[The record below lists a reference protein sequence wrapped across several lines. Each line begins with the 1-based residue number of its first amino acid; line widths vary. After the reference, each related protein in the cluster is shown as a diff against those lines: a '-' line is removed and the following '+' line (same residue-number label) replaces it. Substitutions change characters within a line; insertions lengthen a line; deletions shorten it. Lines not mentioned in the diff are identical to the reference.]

1 MGTKKHPFTSYLA
14 PKHPK
19 RRKFAITDMRE
30 KPVDF
35 FVLRHGRRLTLA
47 RTIILPT

>member
-30 KPVDF
+30 KPAEFVLCDTGVDF
-35 FVLRHGRRLTLA
+35 DPVK
-47 RTIILPT
+47 ILPT